1 MIVIKYVP
9 FKFIPFFHP
18 IVAPIFEI
26 CLRLQSRKIVP
37 FRKDVFLQIW
47 NSRIFSWNRLGH
59 KRKTWNYRT
68 KNTSSDESSAEHP
81 MNVVHF
87 KTRKNATSVDYCEK
101 YSLNAESILRFRLLC
116 TLIADTEFEFQLV
129 LMANMSFKINKSD
142 FQ

>member
-1 MIVIKYVP
+1 
-9 FKFIPFFHP
+9 
-18 IVAPIFEI
+18 
-26 CLRLQSRKIVP
+26 
-37 FRKDVFLQIW
+37 
-47 NSRIFSWNRLGH
+47 
-59 KRKTWNYRT
+59 
-68 KNTSSDESSAEHP
+68 